1 MSLFKRISDWFH
13 SDCRLIAELDIALT
27 EERAAIHDRM
37 FEQLKD
43 SVGVI
48 DRLNEEVKILKDALA
63 RANQL
68 AVNQRVVIDENE
80 DINKSQ
86 YAKMLLKNRIND
98 LEKDLAIEMK
108 HEGCQEDIDALTEE
122 LAQSKK
128 EFLYPRNKYKVIP
141 LPKSRG
147 PQPKK
152 KQPPLSKK
160 KVLSA

>member
-108 HEGCQEDIDALTEE
+108 H
-122 LAQSKK
+122 
-128 EFLYPRNKYKVIP
+128 
-141 LPKSRG
+141 
-147 PQPKK
+147 
-152 KQPPLSKK
+152 
-160 KVLSA
+160 